1 MRRALLKYMYCMY
14 IILLCVYVWYV
25 YKIIQVPKV
34 VQVEEEYEIEVGM
47 TEDETYEVPITSTI
61 QVPVTTEETYFEDV
75 AVEVA
80 QVCVCVSVK

>member
-1 MRRALLKYMYCMY
+1 M
-14 IILLCVYVWYV
+14 
-25 YKIIQVPKV
+25 

-80 QVCVCVSVK
+80 QVCVCVCQSNDCILT